1 MEQCPDVNN
10 LTYVFVPVGGGGLI
24 AGIAAYIKAVRPN
37 IKIIG
42 VEPTGARN
50 HKHANY
56 QCIVVS

>member
-1 MEQCPDVNN
+1 MEQCPNVNN

-37 IKIIG
+37 VMIIG

-50 HKHANY
+50 HKRASH
-56 QCIVVS
+56 